1 LRTFRSTLG
10 LTERGARVKTR
21 GSSRRLSLDPTRRT
35 LAFDSSSARAIGD
48 GEIQAS
54 ERSTMI
60 SKETISLVR
69 DRTDIVAVI
78 TESVPSL
85 RKRGRRFLGLCPF
98 HKEKTPS
105 FNVNPDTGL
114 YHCFGCKESGDAI
127 RFLERVEGHAFAE
140 AVRALAERAGIPI
153 EEEHGPAPT
162 EADRHKKERAALY
175 AAMQMAATWYEE
187 QLHDH
192 TLASFAVAELA
203 RRELGPNDE
212 AVKAFRIGFAPDGW
226 DGLASFFKRQG
237 VSPAVGESVGLLVP
251 RSSGSGY
258 YDRFR
263 HRLMFPVL
271 DAQGR
276 VVAFSGRALPAP
288 PKEEALAAAD
298 PPPKYINSPESPI
311 YVKGATVFGLWQARH
326 SIRQH
331 EKAILVE
338 GNFDVVS
345 LHARG
350 VTNVV
355 APLGTAFTLD
365 QAKLLRRYATSLTLL
380 FDGDAAGRKAV
391 TAALD
396 PAEQAEL
403 DADVA
408 TLPGGM
414 DPDDFV
420 RSKGGGGA
428 GDAGG
433 AEALKHVMGQAR
445 GLREYLID
453 TVLDGSFNPEN
464 SRELAA
470 RVDDVCAIIAGE
482 RDPFRRAMLKARAD
496 DALGRL
502 DLVRF
507 ARDAIGP
514 VQRKFALAAQTGRVS
529 FGPRPY
535 EARVKPRPPGQ
546 EERKAIVGAILEFP
560 ELLDDSSVR
569 GELDLLEGDS
579 ARIVAAIAKCT
590 RTTPAGEKRV
600 DSTEFLAQMNPAIQA
615 FASARLAAPAHETL
629 EEARATVVANSKKLR
644 GTTIAQETRVAVR
657 EQHRVAGDWEAG
669 VESLKRM
676 EALAREGK
684 GLVRR

>member
-1 LRTFRSTLG
+1 
-10 LTERGARVKTR
+10 
-21 GSSRRLSLDPTRRT
+21 
-35 LAFDSSSARAIGD
+35 
-48 GEIQAS
+48 
-54 ERSTMI
+54 M
-60 SKETISLVR
+60 
-69 DRTDIVAVI
+69 
-78 TESVPSL
+78 
-85 RKRGRRFLGLCPF
+85 
-98 HKEKTPS
+98 
-105 FNVNPDTGL
+105 
-114 YHCFGCKESGDAI
+114 
-127 RFLERVEGHAFAE
+127 
-140 AVRALAERAGIPI
+140 
-153 EEEHGPAPT
+153 
-162 EADRHKKERAALY
+162 
-175 AAMQMAATWYEE
+175 
-187 QLHDH
+187 
-192 TLASFAVAELA
+192 
-203 RRELGPNDE
+203 
-212 AVKAFRIGFAPDGW
+212 
-226 DGLASFFKRQG
+226 
-237 VSPAVGESVGLLVP
+237 GLLVP

-263 HRLMFPVL
+263 HRLMFPVF

-276 VVAFSGRALPAP
+276 VVAFSGRALPPAP
-288 PKEEALAAAD
+288 SDEAAPAD

-326 SIRQH
+326 AIRQQ

-365 QAKLLRRYATSLTLL
+365 QARLLRRYATSLSLL
-380 FDGDAAGRKAV
+380 FDADAAGRKAV

-396 PAEQAEL
+396 PCEQAEL

-408 TLPGGM
+408 TLPDGQ

-420 RSKGGGGA
+420 RSKGDKA
-428 GDAGG
+428 GGG

-464 SRELAA
+464 SRELGA
-470 RVDDVCAIIAGE
+470 RVDEVCAIIAGE
-482 RDPFRRAMLKARAD
+482 KDPFRRAMLKARAD

-535 EARVKPRPPGQ
+535 EARVRSRPPGQ

-579 ARIVAAIAKCT
+579 ARIVAAIAKCIRVT
-590 RTTPAGEKRV
+590 ANGEKRV
-600 DSTEFLAQMNPAIQA
+600 DSAEFLAQMTPAIQA

-629 EEARATVVANSKKLR
+629 EEARATVAANSKKLR
-644 GTTIAQETRVAVR
+644 GTTVAVETRVAVR
-657 EQHRVAGDWEAG
+657 EQHRVAGDWDAG

>member
-1 LRTFRSTLG
+1 M
-10 LTERGARVKTR
+10 KTR
-21 GSSRRLSLDPTRRT
+21 QASRRLSLDPTRRT
-35 LAFDSSSARAIGD
+35 LAFDSSSARANGD

-54 ERSTMI
+54 ECSTMI

-85 RKRGRRFLGLCPF
+85 KKRGRRFLGLCPF
-98 HKEKTPS
+98 HKERTPS

-127 RFLERVEGHAFAE
+127 RFLEKVEGYPFAD

-153 EEEHGPAPT
+153 EEERSAAPI

-187 QLHDH
+187 QLRDH
-192 TLASFAVAELA
+192 PLASFAVAELA
-203 RRELGPNDE
+203 RRALTPADE

-226 DGLASFFKRQG
+226 DGLATFFKRQG

-263 HRLMFPVL
+263 HRLMFPVV

-276 VVAFSGRALPAP
+276 VVAFSGRALPPPQRDAP
-288 PKEEALAAAD
+288 AGSPGD

-326 SIRQH
+326 VIRQQ
-331 EKAILVE
+331 ERAILVE

-350 VTNVV
+350 LSNVV

-408 TLPGGM
+408 TLPNGM

-420 RSKGGGGA
+420 RSKGASG
-428 GDAGG
+428 AGG
-433 AEALKHVMGQAR
+433 AEALKHVMAQAR

-464 SRELAA
+464 SRELAG
-470 RVDDVCAIIAGE
+470 RVDHVCAIIAGE
-482 RDPFRRAMLKARAD
+482 RDAFRRAMLKARAD

-514 VQRKFALAAQTGRVS
+514 VQRKFALAAQTGRVA

-569 GELDLLEGDS
+569 EELDLLEGDS

-590 RTTPAGEKRV
+590 RTTPSGEKRV

-629 EEARATVVANSKKLR
+629 EEARATVAANSKKLR
-644 GTTIAQETRVAVR
+644 GTTVAQETRVAVR

>member
-1 LRTFRSTLG
+1 M
-10 LTERGARVKTR
+10 KTR
-21 GSSRRLSLDPTRRT
+21 ESSGRLSLDPIRRT

-69 DRTDIVAVI
+69 DRTDIIAVI

-85 RKRGRRFLGLCPF
+85 KKRGRRFLGLCPF

-127 RFLERVEGHAFAE
+127 RFLEKVEGYPFAE

-153 EEEHGPAPT
+153 EEERGAAPT
-162 EADRHKKERAALY
+162 EADRHKKERGALY

-187 QLHDH
+187 QLRDH
-192 TLASFAVAELA
+192 PLAPFAVAELA
-203 RRELGPNDE
+203 RRALTPADE
-212 AVKAFRIGFAPDGW
+212 AVKSFRIGYAPGGW
-226 DGLASFFKRQG
+226 DGLTTFFKKQG

-271 DAQGR
+271 DTQGR
-276 VVAFSGRALPAP
+276 VVAFSGRALPSP
-288 PKEEALAAAD
+288 PQEDGGPAGD
-298 PPPKYINSPESPI
+298 PPPKYINSPESSI

-326 SIRQH
+326 AVRQQ

-350 VTNVV
+350 ITNVV

-365 QAKLLRRYATSLTLL
+365 QAKLLRRFATSLTLL

-408 TLPGGM
+408 TLPGGS
-414 DPDDFV
+414 DPDEFV
-420 RSKGGGGA
+420 RTKGTDASAGGIS
-428 GDAGG
+428 G

-590 RTTPAGEKRV
+590 RTNASGEKRV

-615 FASARLAAPAHETL
+615 FASARLAAPMHETL
-629 EEARATVVANSKKLR
+629 EEARATVAANSKKLR
-644 GTTIAQETRVAVR
+644 GTTVAQETRVAVR
-657 EQHRVAGDWEAG
+657 EQHRVAGDWDAG